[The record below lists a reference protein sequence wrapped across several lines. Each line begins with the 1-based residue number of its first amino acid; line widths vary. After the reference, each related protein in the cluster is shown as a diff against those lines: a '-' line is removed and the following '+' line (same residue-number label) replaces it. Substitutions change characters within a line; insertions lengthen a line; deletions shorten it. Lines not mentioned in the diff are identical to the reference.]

1 MISIM
6 LSIAFVWFFLTLIYD
21 QSKKDMDTT
30 YTKQVTQISNVTN
43 TTNQLI
49 VNLDQKINDIS
60 NRQII
65 LYQTL
70 NHIINDQPISKEFNE
85 SLKFLNG
92 QITKK

>member
-1 MISIM
+1 M